1 MLGAQVQQLSFTE
14 ASFHPL
20 AMRPGAPG
28 AASRPL
34 DRPGASAYSC
44 PEGRSRRRRRIAMKD
59 LMGLMKQAQAMQERM
74 QSMQAEMDE
83 IEVEGQAGGGA
94 VKVTMSAKGM
104 MRGVSIDA
112 SLMNADEKEI
122 VEDLVVAA
130 VNDARAK
137 GERQVQERMAEITE
151 GLPLPPGMKLF

>member
-1 MLGAQVQQLSFTE
+1 
-14 ASFHPL
+14 
-20 AMRPGAPG
+20 
-28 AASRPL
+28 
-34 DRPGASAYSC
+34 
-44 PEGRSRRRRRIAMKD
+44 MKD

-112 SLMNADEKEI
+112 SLMNPEEKEI

-137 GERQVQERMAEITE
+137 GERQVQERMAEITQ

>member
-1 MLGAQVQQLSFTE
+1 
-14 ASFHPL
+14 
-20 AMRPGAPG
+20 
-28 AASRPL
+28 
-34 DRPGASAYSC
+34 
-44 PEGRSRRRRRIAMKD
+44 MKD

-104 MRGVSIDA
+104 MRGVSIDP

-137 GERQVQERMAEITE
+137 GERQVQERMAEITQ

>member
-1 MLGAQVQQLSFTE
+1 
-14 ASFHPL
+14 
-20 AMRPGAPG
+20 
-28 AASRPL
+28 
-34 DRPGASAYSC
+34 
-44 PEGRSRRRRRIAMKD
+44 MKD

-112 SLMNADEKEI
+112 SLMNAEEKEI

-137 GERQVQERMAEITE
+137 GERQVQERMAEITQ

>member
-1 MLGAQVQQLSFTE
+1 
-14 ASFHPL
+14 
-20 AMRPGAPG
+20 
-28 AASRPL
+28 
-34 DRPGASAYSC
+34 
-44 PEGRSRRRRRIAMKD
+44 MKD

-74 QSMQAEMDE
+74 QAMQAEMDE
-83 IEVEGQAGGGA
+83 IEVEGQAGGGV

-104 MRGVSIDA
+104 MRGVSIDP

-137 GERQVQERMAEITE
+137 GERQVQERMAEITK

>member
-1 MLGAQVQQLSFTE
+1 
-14 ASFHPL
+14 
-20 AMRPGAPG
+20 
-28 AASRPL
+28 
-34 DRPGASAYSC
+34 
-44 PEGRSRRRRRIAMKD
+44 MKD

-104 MRGVSIDA
+104 MRGVSIDP
-112 SLMNADEKEI
+112 SLMNPEEKEI

-137 GERQVQERMAEITE
+137 GERQVQERMAEITQ

>member
-1 MLGAQVQQLSFTE
+1 
-14 ASFHPL
+14 
-20 AMRPGAPG
+20 
-28 AASRPL
+28 
-34 DRPGASAYSC
+34 
-44 PEGRSRRRRRIAMKD
+44 MKD